1 MSPAPSVDHQRISR
15 ELTRQFSNYLIN
27 QTCEVFNAPFDLRL
41 SLSMKKDEDIK
52 TVVQP
57 DITVVCDKTKLDDK
71 GCIGS
76 PDIIIEILSP
86 TTASKD
92 LKEKFFLYEK
102 HGVKEYWII
111 YPNEK
116 VVYVYSLDN
125 KGKYTRPDIYT
136 MEDKI
141 SVKLL
146 GDLEIDLS
154 LVFRDL

>member
-1 MSPAPSVDHQRISR
+1 MSPAPSLIHQKISF
-15 ELTRQFSNYLIN
+15 ELSRQFGNFLIN
-27 QTCEVFNAPFDLRL
+27 SKCVAFSSPFDVRF
-41 SLSMKKDEDIK
+41 SLSKQKDEDIK

-71 GCIGS
+71 GIIGA

-102 HGVKEYWII
+102 YGVKEYWII

-116 VVYVYSLDN
+116 VVYVYSLDD

-136 MEDKI
+136 MEDI
-141 SVKLL
+141 IPVKLL
-146 GDLEIDLS
+146 GDLEINLS